1 MWTIFVLIHC
11 THTPVPLPKFTVYCI
26 CTVWLLLFCLIYTQK
41 KTQWSICENVYYSS
55 SSWLYLKIFT
65 SIVHT
70 GQGSC
75 FPLGSCQKCSE
86 YCTWSPSKKSV
97 VEICVSHL
105 PWVITSGLCSVQQFT
120 LLQSTS
126 AEHVFK
132 SLSGSK
138 MVCLTFTC
146 TFTSFHLMYPCQLIK
161 LH

>member
-1 MWTIFVLIHC
+1 MYSIESGIKILPYVDHICLDTLHTH

-55 SSWLYLKIFT
+55 SFWLYLTIFT

-75 FPLGSCQKCSE
+75 VPFGSCQKCSE

-97 VEICVSHL
+97 VWNLCVPFALSHNQWLVQCSAVHPTSIHIC
-105 PWVITSGLCSVQQFT
+105 W
-120 LLQSTS
+120 
-126 AEHVFK
+126 
-132 SLSGSK
+132 
-138 MVCLTFTC
+138 TC
-146 TFTSFHLMYPCQLIK
+146 V
-161 LH
+161 